1 MQDKVVVTRL
11 LPREGLRELEDFCPV
26 VLNESLTPFSPE
38 QWRRHL
44 QDATAVLCVSQRFG
58 EAELDMAPRLKIV
71 ANYGV
76 GYDNIDVA
84 AATARG
90 IPVTNVPDVVTD
102 ATADLALGL
111 ILAVTRRIVEGDAIV
126 REGKDKRWSPMF
138 LVGRGI
144 QGKLLG
150 ILGMGRI
157 GLAVARR
164 AKAFGMR
171 IAYYN
176 RNRRPDIEQQE
187 GVTYLPFDE
196 LLRQADV
203 LSIHTPLTPATRH
216 LVDARALSLM
226 KPSAYLI
233 NTARGPVVDEQ
244 ALIAA
249 LREGRLAGAGLD
261 VFEQEPE
268 VPEALRALNN
278 VVLTPHIGTSVIE
291 TRIEM
296 ARVASANILA
306 ALRGQR
312 PPHLVNP
319 EVWPAS

>member
-1 MQDKVVVTRL
+1 MEHKVVVTRVI
-11 LPREGLRELEDFCPV
+11 PREGLRELEDFCPV
-26 VLNESLTPFSPE
+26 VLNEDLVPFSPE
-38 QWRRHL
+38 QLRHHL
-44 QDATAVLCVSQRFG
+44 RDATAVLCVGQRFG

-90 IPVTNVPDVVTD
+90 VLVTNVPGAVTD
-102 ATADLALGL
+102 ATADLTLGL
-111 ILAVTRRIVEGDAIV
+111 ILAVTRRIVEGDRIV

-138 LVGRGI
+138 LVGQGL

-164 AKAFGMR
+164 ARAFGMR

-176 RNRRPDIEQQE
+176 RNRRLDVEQQE
-187 GVTYLPFDE
+187 GVTYLPFDD
-196 LLRQADV
+196 LLRQADI
-203 LSIHTPLTPATRH
+203 LSIHTPLTPETRH

-226 KPSAYLI
+226 KPTAYLI
-233 NTARGPVVDEQ
+233 NTSRGPVVDEQ

-249 LREGRLAGAGLD
+249 LQEGRLAGAGLD
-261 VFEQEPE
+261 VFENEPE
-268 VPEALRALNN
+268 VPEALRALQN
-278 VVLTPHIGTSVIE
+278 VVLTPHIGTSAIE

-306 ALRGQR
+306 ALQGRR

-319 EVWPAS
+319 EAWRPA